1 MARHVIVLFKKQESR
16 KTTYPGYDCYNGLFY
31 CIDETVPCR
40 YTDGIQDPVVGTV
53 NCALGCPAQNLC
65 LKPDP
70 AEGDIGLS
78 SYGLDPLL
86 NISWDIVPYNIKCFY
101 DLDRIDTESQIN
113 AIKNKFPAEQ
123 FNHIMR
129 AFCVQKSTSCLLGRP
144 ECSRLT
150 AVDTSGEM
158 CREWLSKQDNG
169 FQDSVKREYCI
180 KNNTDDCKCI
190 NRSRQ
195 SDFNEL
201 KNGMNAQTLSSS
213 RCWYKPCDDN
223 SNILLDSEQKQSC
236 QANVCQNIIEA
247 HANGNI
253 DINNNTSS
261 LNCNFTSKEIEAANE
276 ARKSKLSKPSPTNT
290 TKNTTPYF
298 ISFLSDN
305 KVIIVIVIVIF
316 IVITLLLKRL
326 T

>member
-1 MARHVIVLFKKQESR
+1 MARHVIVLFKKQTSR
-16 KTTYPGYDCYNGLFY
+16 ATTYKSHDCYDSLFY
-31 CIDETVPCR
+31 CYEETVPCG
-40 YTDGIQDPVVGTV
+40 YTDGVQDPVVGTIAC
-53 NCALGCPAQNLC
+53 NTGCVGQNLC

-78 SYGLDPLL
+78 SSGLNPLID
-86 NISWDIVPYNIKCFY
+86 ISWDLVPYNIKCSY
-101 DLDRIDTESQIN
+101 DLDRIDNELQIN
-113 AIKNKFPAEQ
+113 AIKNKFPSEQ

-129 AFCVQKSTSCLLGRP
+129 AFCTQKSTSCLIGRT

-150 AVDTSGEM
+150 ANDTSGEM
-158 CREWLSKQDNG
+158 CREWLGSISTEL
-169 FQDSVKREYCI
+169 QDSVKREYCI

-201 KNGMNAQTLSSS
+201 KNGMNAQTLSSA

-223 SNILLDSEQKQSC
+223 SNILLDSEQKQEC
-236 QANVCQNIIEA
+236 RANICQNIIEA
-247 HANGNI
+247 HASGNI

-261 LNCNFTSKEIEAANE
+261 LNCNFTAKQIDDANE
-276 ARKSKLSKPSPTNT
+276 ERKSKMSKPIPPPKTLL
-290 TKNTTPYF
+290 
-298 ISFLSDN
+298 SFLSDN
-305 KVIIVIVIVIF
+305 KVIIMFIVVIVILLF
-316 IVITLLLKRL
+316 LLKRL